1 MSPRIALIHP
11 EGNFPNNPH
20 LSSLLDLLLERGHAV
35 DVFCPPNASHS
46 QAKSHPRLTLHS
58 VPPPGGAWDP
68 LRGALFG
75 PLASPRS
82 VGWLA
87 RRHLP
92 KFALFLGVDL
102 GVAEA
107 AKMARAQGAAH
118 GLLSYELLFAAE
130 VGADF
135 KRPEIDA
142 CRDLAFALC
151 QDDERAG
158 QLAAENR
165 FDQAHIINAP
175 VAGRGARPGPRT
187 FRLHDALGLPRS
199 TKLALVLGSA
209 EAAWTG
215 AAQLLADVALWP
227 GDWALVLHHR
237 YQAGDLDRLLAGADP
252 HVRGKVHVSPFP
264 SLPDE
269 DLHLL
274 LHACDLGLCLYTPTY
289 DHPLLGRN
297 LRHIGMASGKF
308 TTCLR
313 HGLPVVVNSQG
324 EMARHVLEQSLGW
337 RVDGIGEIH
346 RLLAS
351 LDRREIEAR
360 RGPCLDFFTR
370 RCDAATTA
378 PPLLAAIEE
387 ACSRP
392 SGRAAFAGGADG
404 RDEAPPDCDALCAL
418 ARLHLA
424 DGRPEQAASA
434 LLAALRSAG
443 TAAEVEAAY
452 GVALALHRG
461 GSLQQALAVYQGV
474 FEHAGATDA
483 LAAWALFKSGELR
496 REQGGE
502 GEALRFFAQALARN
516 PAHAKAAIFCAP
528 PTAPLRVRLAAEPK
542 PSGSGANHGG
552 SGHDSGQALTP
563 GRVAVN
569 MNPLDAELWEYYF
582 SRRGPDEADLHLAA
596 PLTPEAAQRLAGLL
610 ALYLAPGGTA
620 LLRQP
625 AGAGKSMDAGRL
637 TPLFEQ
643 AGLRAQVQATEPGE
657 AAVTFRLLRPSAPS
671 QT

>member
-1 MSPRIALIHP
+1 VSPRIAIIHP

-46 QAKSHPRLTLHS
+46 QAKSHPRLSLHS

-68 LRGALFG
+68 LRGVLFG
-75 PLASPRS
+75 PQAAPQS
-82 VGWLA
+82 VAWLA

-92 KFALFLGVDL
+92 EFALFLGVDL
-102 GVAEA
+102 GIVEA
-107 AKMARAQGAAH
+107 AGMARAQGAAH
-118 GLLSYELLFAAE
+118 GLLSYELLFEAE

-135 KRPEIDA
+135 KRPEINA
-142 CRDLAFALC
+142 CRDLALALC

-165 FDQAHIINAP
+165 FDRARIINAP

-215 AAQLLADVALWP
+215 AGQLLADVALWP
-227 GDWALVLHHR
+227 KDWALVLHHR
-237 YQAGDLDRLLAGADP
+237 YQARDMDRLLAGADP

-269 DLHLL
+269 ELHML

-297 LRHIGMASGKF
+297 LKHIGMASGKF

-313 HGLPVVVNSQG
+313 HGLPVVINSQG
-324 EMARHVLEQSLGW
+324 EMARHVLDQGLGW
-337 RVDGIGEIH
+337 RVDAIGEIH
-346 RLLAS
+346 NLLAS
-351 LDRREIEAR
+351 LDREKMEAR
-360 RGPCLDFFTR
+360 RRPCLDFFTS
-370 RCDAATTA
+370 RCDVEATA

-387 ACSRP
+387 ACSQQR
-392 SGRAAFAGGADG
+392 GRAAFAHGANG
-404 RDEAPPDCDALCAL
+404 QDEAAPDCGALCAL

-424 DGRPEQAASA
+424 DGQPDQSVRA
-434 LLAALRSAG
+434 LLAALQSAAK
-443 TAAEVEAAY
+443 AAEVETVY
-452 GVALALHRG
+452 SVALTLHRG
-461 GSLQQALAVYQGV
+461 GCLPQALAVYRGV
-474 FEHAGATDA
+474 FEHVDATDA

-516 PAHAKAAIFCAP
+516 PAHAKAAIFCTPA
-528 PTAPLRVRLAAEPK
+528 TAPLRVRLTAEAS
-542 PSGSGANHGG
+542 SGSSCGG
-552 SGHDSGQALTP
+552 P
-563 GRVAVN
+563 GGTKERARTSNGIDVG
-569 MNPLDAELWEYYF
+569 MDPLDAQLWDYYF
-582 SRRGPDEADLHLAA
+582 SQRGPDEADLLLTA
-596 PLTPEAAQRLAGLL
+596 PLDREAANRLAGLL
-610 ALYLAPGGTA
+610 ARYLAPGA
-620 LLRQP
+620 DAMLHQP
-625 AGAGKSMDAGRL
+625 AGAGESMDAGQL
-637 TPLFEQ
+637 LPLFEQ
-643 AGLRAQVQATEPGE
+643 AGLRAQVLATEPGN
-657 AAVTFRLLRPSAPS
+657 ATLTLRILRPPAPR
-671 QT
+671 QA